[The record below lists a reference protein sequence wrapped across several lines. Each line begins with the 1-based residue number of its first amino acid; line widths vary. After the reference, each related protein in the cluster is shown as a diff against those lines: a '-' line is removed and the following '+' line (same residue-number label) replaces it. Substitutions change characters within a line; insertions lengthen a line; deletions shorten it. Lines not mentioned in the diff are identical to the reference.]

1 MRPLLLCLL
10 AAAVSCSS
18 VSPPSSVTGSWS
30 GQMDNNSS
38 QTYQMSLVQ
47 TGSQVTGTAAYI
59 VVTGTADSSVSN
71 IVEIVPVIGSM
82 SGGNLTLTRSC
93 DSCTSFVQFSG
104 HFVNSK

>member
-1 MRPLLLCLL
+1 
-10 AAAVSCSS
+10 
-18 VSPPSSVTGSWS
+18 
-30 GQMDNNSS
+30 
-38 QTYQMSLVQ
+38 MSLVQ

-104 HFVNSK
+104 HFVNSKTVHATLTGGTPNGPASFRFYGDQAIGPGGPF